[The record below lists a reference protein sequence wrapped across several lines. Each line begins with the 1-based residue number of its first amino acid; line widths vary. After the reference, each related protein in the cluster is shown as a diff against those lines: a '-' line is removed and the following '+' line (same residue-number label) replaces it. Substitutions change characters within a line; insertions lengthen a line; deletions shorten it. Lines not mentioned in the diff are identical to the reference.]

1 MILAN
6 SIINL
11 IKAEY
16 KAFEE
21 QMYNGKTKVERDEL
35 AQFFTPP
42 EISIKLLEAYDVE
55 SLAGKIIRDPTS
67 GSGNLLAAVII
78 AGADPDKI
86 LGNDYDTRMVRACRE
101 RIRTIPDRLE
111 TVDKTFADELREK
124 LKSFN
129 DWQIHKGD
137 ATDSFCLTY
146 FGPDY
151 KQKLEDHY
159 YEVNLGPYVMCL
171 VDIEL
176 TDEQKEF
183 LKEVD

>member
-1 MILAN
+1 MKLTN
-6 SIINL
+6 KIINL
-11 IKAEY
+11 ITTEY
-16 KAFEE
+16 NAFKDY
-21 QMYNGKTKVERDEL
+21 MYANSPKDIRDNL
-35 AQFFTPP
+35 GQFFTPSN
-42 EISIKLLEAYDVE
+42 ITIQMLDLYDDLSV
-55 SLAGKIIRDPTS
+55 SKILDPCS
-67 GSGNLLAAVII
+67 GSGNLLAAAII
-78 AGADPDKI
+78 AGAGSNKVF
-86 LGNDYDTRMVRACRE
+86 GNDYDVRMVRACRE

-151 KQKLEDHY
+151 KQKLEEHY
-159 YEVNLGPYVMCL
+159 LNSNIGPYAFSL
-171 VDIEL
+171 LDAEL

-183 LKEVD
+183 LREVD

>member
-1 MILAN
+1 MNIK
-6 SIINL
+6 SEIKNL
-11 IKAEY
+11 IKEEY

-21 QMYNGKTKVERDEL
+21 QMYTGKTKAERDEL

-78 AGADPDKI
+78 AGADADKI
-86 LGNDYDTRMVRACRE
+86 LGNDYDARMVKACRE
-101 RIRTIPDRLE
+101 RIKTIPDRLE
-111 TVDKTFADELREK
+111 AIDKKFADELREK

-129 DWQIHKGD
+129 DWQIHRGD
-137 ATDSFCLTY
+137 ATDSFCLKE

-151 KQKLEDHY
+151 KQKLEQHY
-159 YEVNLGPYVMCL
+159 LYDGEATLFPVLSK
-171 VDIEL
+171 
-176 TDEQKEF
+176 EQEEF
-183 LKEVD
+183 LREVD